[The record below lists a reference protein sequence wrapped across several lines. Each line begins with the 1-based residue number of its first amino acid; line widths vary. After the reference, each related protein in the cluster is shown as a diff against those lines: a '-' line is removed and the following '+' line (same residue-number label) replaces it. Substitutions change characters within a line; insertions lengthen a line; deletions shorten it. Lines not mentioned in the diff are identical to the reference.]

1 MTLLQMIEYEGWK
14 VSLDFFSVI
23 ESLQTT
29 KSMFTK
35 TTATPSESSTT
46 ISDVV
51 SSKTT
56 TGMVAVPFSIYA

>member
-1 MTLLQMIEYEGWK
+1 MIEYEGRK
-14 VSLDFFSVI
+14 VSLDSFSDI

-46 ISDVV
+46 ISDGV

-56 TGMVAVPFSIYA
+56 TGMVTVPFPIYA

>member
-1 MTLLQMIEYEGWK
+1 MTLLLMIEYEGWK

-23 ESLQTT
+23 ESLTTT
-29 KSMFTK
+29 KTIFTK
-35 TTATPSESSTT
+35 TTTIPSESSTT

-56 TGMVAVPFSIYA
+56 TGMVTVPFPIYA